1 MTNVYLTFKNL
12 TFVNVG
18 LLIAFGISFILI
30 PGNILDLYD
39 VSLSHEGNFMTK
51 LLGATF
57 ILIAIIAWA
66 IRDME
71 FSDIR
76 KNISIGLIVGN
87 AIGLILSI
95 VNRFDDNT
103 NANALEWLNVF
114 IYGFLGAGYAYFTF
128 IETGETK
135 SEVSV

>member
-1 MTNVYLTFKNL
+1 MTNEYLTFKNL

-18 LLIAFGISFILI
+18 LLVVFGISFILL
-30 PGNILDLYD
+30 PEDVLDLYD

-76 KNISIGLIVGN
+76 NNISIGLIVGN
-87 AIGLILSI
+87 AIGFILSI
-95 VNRFDDNT
+95 LNRFDDNT
-103 NANALEWLNVF
+103 DANALEWLNVF
-114 IYGFLGAGYAYFTF
+114 IYGMLGAGYAYFTF
-128 IETGETK
+128 METGETK
-135 SEVSV
+135 VVTSE